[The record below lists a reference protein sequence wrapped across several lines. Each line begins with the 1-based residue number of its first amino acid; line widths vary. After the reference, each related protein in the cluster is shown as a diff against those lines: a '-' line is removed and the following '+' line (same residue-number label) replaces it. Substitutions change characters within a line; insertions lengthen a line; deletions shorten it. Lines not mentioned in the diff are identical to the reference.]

1 MSHASYFTYTPPK
14 LGDLTAPFTLSC
26 SDVSVVIP
34 VRDNQAGI
42 DCFLAAL
49 FETHDFTTL
58 PREVIIVDNAS
69 AVPIHIAERF
79 EHRGVSIRLLH
90 CARRGPAAARNAGA
104 AQATG
109 EWLLFADSDCAP
121 TPSFITG
128 YVEAMRGAVGYA
140 GSVRAVGDGWLA
152 RYYESQSILV
162 PPRGACDRPLHL
174 ITANALVWRLA
185 FETVG
190 GFDERFPD
198 AAAEDIDLGLRLRQ
212 FGELAYAPTATVVH
226 DFGGSITE
234 FVRRFIR
241 YGRGNRRLGLAWDVD
256 MMPRPFTPAV
266 STVPHWFAAILQ
278 YFALLTGF
286 FTTMWPNQ
294 GAAAN
299 GLSAVRSSVAGV
311 RERAV
316 RSAAAAEAVAELDR

>member
-14 LGDLTAPFTLSC
+14 LGDLTAPPKLSC

-42 DCFLAAL
+42 DRFLTAL
-49 FETHDFTTL
+49 FETHDLTTL
-58 PREVIIVDNAS
+58 PHEVIIVDNAS

-79 EHRGVSIRLLH
+79 EHRGVSVRLLH

-104 AQATG
+104 AEATG
-109 EWLLFADSDCAP
+109 EWLLFTDSDCAP

-128 YVEAMRGAVGYA
+128 YAEAMSGAVGYA

-162 PPRGACDRPLHL
+162 PPLGAYDRPLHL
-174 ITANALVWRLA
+174 ITANALVWRPA

-198 AAAEDIDLGLRLRQ
+198 AAGEDIDLGLRLRQ
-212 FGELAYAPTATVVH
+212 FGELAYAPAAAVVH
-226 DFGGSITE
+226 DFGDSVTQ
-234 FVRRFIR
+234 FVRRFVR
-241 YGRGNRRLGLAWDVD
+241 YGRGNRRLGLAWDVS
-256 MMPRPFTPAV
+256 MLPRPFTPAV
-266 STVPHWFAAILQ
+266 STAPHWCAAILQ
-278 YFALLTGF
+278 YLSLLAGYF
-286 FTTMWPNQ
+286 VTMWPNHALQ
-294 GAAAN
+294 RTRPSRRGCKRTPSWA
-299 GLSAVRSSVAGV
+299 GSLSLGR
-311 RERAV
+311 
-316 RSAAAAEAVAELDR
+316 